1 MTSKDLE
8 ESVTSAQPLGSQLWK
23 PGPAVFFSQ
32 ALLIRGSEA
41 AA

>member
-8 ESVTSAQPLGSQLWK
+8 GSVTSAQPLGSQLWK
-23 PGPAVFFSQ
+23 PGLAVFLSQ
-32 ALLIRGSEA
+32 ALSIRGSEA